1 MSCRNFRKG
10 KFHELRKLPK
20 GKFEVNLNKGLCL
33 LFRAEPQMKKP
44 RGWNKDATKEQAP
57 NQNILSLQVS
67 VSVSVQVQVQ
77 VVTLSSGIT
86 TKLVCLFRFPFVDNL
101 YL

>member
-1 MSCRNFRKG
+1 MGCGNFQRKG
-10 KFHELRKLPK
+10 KFQ
-20 GKFEVNLNKGLCL
+20 VNLNKGLCL

-57 NQNILSLQVS
+57 NQNILYLQVS
-67 VSVSVQVQVQ
+67 VSVQVQVQVQVQ

-86 TKLVCLFRFPFVDNL
+86 TKLACLFTFPIVDNL